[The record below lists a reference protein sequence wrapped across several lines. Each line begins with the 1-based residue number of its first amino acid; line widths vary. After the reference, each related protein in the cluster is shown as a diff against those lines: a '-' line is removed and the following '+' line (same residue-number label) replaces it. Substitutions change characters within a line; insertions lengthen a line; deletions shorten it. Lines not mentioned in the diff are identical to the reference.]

1 MWKTPQCTQIL
12 FWHFIL
18 CEVNTNAV
26 FPNNICDLYYNHLH
40 LFQSTVT
47 AVAKLVRTIHFHK
60 KFTVWP
66 QHLMLLSLIFPIWPL
81 ISISE
86 GWNNFDK
93 YLSSVWGVVVM
104 RQVTL
109 LEYYNTACKLH
120 HKQFTTKIISFARNL
135 KGMKLN

>member
-1 MWKTPQCTQIL
+1 MFSYICQGDQMIRCVKNTSMYSNPLLTFYFMWSQYQCGFSQKHMWLIL
-12 FWHFIL
+12 
-18 CEVNTNAV
+18 
-26 FPNNICDLYYNHLH
+26 
-40 LFQSTVT
+40 QSSSPFSIYRNSCCQACSDYT
-47 AVAKLVRTIHFHK
+47 LSK

-109 LEYYNTACKLH
+109 LEYYNTACL
-120 HKQFTTKIISFARNL
+120 
-135 KGMKLN
+135 